1 MISVLRCG
9 HCSGKGRAVIGQENQ
24 WIVELD
30 HHAISEDE
38 DSIALDD
45 RVETIGNRQNGAI
58 FESLSQSL
66 LDQSVRLRVDGR
78 RGFVQQEYL

>member
-1 MISVLRCG
+1 MISVLCCG
-9 HCSGKGRAVIGQENQ
+9 HHSGKGRAVIAQENQ

-30 HHAISEDE
+30 HDAISEDE

-45 RVETIGNRQNGAI
+45 RVETMGDRQNGAI